1 MKRLYIDIDGV
12 LLTKKNIG
20 VPGYGREFLKYLLN
34 NFDYYWLTTHCK
46 GDSSNAI
53 QYLSRYYEKEIIE
66 ELNKVKPT
74 NWDALKT
81 EVIDFGSDFYWLDDY
96 PFNAERIVLEKNNLA
111 ERLIVVD
118 LDRSG
123 ELERIKCL
131 LPTQGKAH

>member
-20 VPGYGREFLKYLLN
+20 VPEYGREFIKYLLN
-34 NFDYYWLTTHCK
+34 NFDCYGLTTHCK

-74 NWDALKT
+74 NWDALK
-81 EVIDFGSDFYWLDDY
+81 I
-96 PFNAERIVLEKNNLA
+96 
-111 ERLIVVD
+111 
-118 LDRSG
+118 
-123 ELERIKCL
+123 
-131 LPTQGKAH
+131 